1 VNIYLR
7 RIWLKALLI
16 GVIAPLIGLA
26 SARYT
31 RSLVKRLEAEERSKV
46 ELWAMATRNLIT
58 IEESGFEDLELTAT
72 IIENNTTV
80 PLILTDGLGNIIS
93 SANFR
98 ENRIKKD
105 PEYLA
110 NELRKISER
119 REPIKIDLGE
129 GHFNFIYYKDS
140 IILKKVRYYPW
151 IQLVVIIFFGGVSYM
166 AFSSSRKAEENQ
178 VWVGMSKETAHQLGT
193 PVSSLSAWLDL
204 LREKYPEEEL
214 SAEMQKDLLRLEKIT
229 ARFSGIGS
237 KPELERSDLVEL
249 TETTISYL
257 KNRTSSKVNYNII
270 NQISEG
276 EAVAEINNELF
287 EWVVENLCK
296 NAIDAMGGKGT
307 ISVVFSSLQNS
318 LIIDFCDTGKGIP
331 RRAFVSVFRPGYT
344 TKKTGWGLG
353 LSLAKRIIE
362 DYHRGRIFVQSSEPG
377 KGTCIR
383 IALSNASNSSN
394 LMAKRKSNS

>member
-1 VNIYLR
+1 M
-7 RIWLKALLI
+7 KALLI
-16 GVIAPLIGLA
+16 GVIAPMIGLA

-46 ELWAMATRNLIT
+46 ELWAMATRNIIT
-58 IEESGFEDLELTAT
+58 AAENDFEDLELTAT

-80 PLILTDGLGNIIS
+80 PLILTDGEGNIIS

-105 PEYLA
+105 AEYLVK
-110 NELRKISER
+110 ELRKISER

-129 GHFNFIYYKDS
+129 GHYNFIYYKDS
-140 IILKKVRYYPW
+140 IILRKVRYYPW
-151 IQLVVIIFFGGVSYM
+151 VQLIVIIFFGGVSYM
-166 AFSSSRKAEENQ
+166 AFNSSRKAEENQ

-204 LREKYPEEEL
+204 FREKYPGEEL
-214 SAEMQKDLLRLEKIT
+214 SSEMQKDIMRLEKIT

-237 KPELERSDLVEL
+237 KPELKRTDLIAL
-249 TETTISYL
+249 TEATLGYL
-257 KNRTSSKVNYNII
+257 KKRTSSRVKYSLI
-270 NQISEG
+270 NEANEG
-276 EAVAEINNELF
+276 SAFAEINTELF

-296 NAIDAMGGKGT
+296 NAIDAMEGEGS
-307 ISVVFSSLQNS
+307 ISVIFSSHQNS

-331 RRAFVSVFRPGYT
+331 RGAFTTIFRPGYT

-362 DYHRGRIFVQSSEPG
+362 EYHKGKIFVQSSEPG

-383 IALSNASNSSN
+383 IALSSNSISGRA
-394 LMAKRKSNS
+394 AKTKTV

>member
-1 VNIYLR
+1 VNIYRR

-31 RSLVKRLEAEERSKV
+31 SSLVKRLEAEERSKV
-46 ELWAMATRNLIT
+46 ELWAMATRNIIT
-58 IEESGFEDLELTAT
+58 SAEGDYEDLELTAT

-80 PLILTDGLGNIIS
+80 PLILTDGKGNIIS

-98 ENRIKKD
+98 ENRINKD
-105 PEYLA
+105 HEYLK

-151 IQLVVIIFFGGVSYM
+151 IQLIVIIFFGVVSYM

-204 LREKYPEEEL
+204 FREKYPGEEL
-214 SAEMQKDLLRLEKIT
+214 STEMQKDILRLEKIT

-237 KPELERSDLVEL
+237 KPELNRYDLIDL

-257 KNRTSSKVNYNII
+257 KNRTSSKVKYNLI

-276 EAVAEINNELF
+276 ETTAEINNELF

-296 NAIDAMGGKGT
+296 NAIDAMEGEGT
-307 ISVVFSSLQNS
+307 ISVIFSSLQNCI
-318 LIIDFCDTGKGIP
+318 IIDFCDTGKGIP
-331 RRAFVSVFRPGYT
+331 RRAFTSIFRPGYT

-383 IALSNASNSSN
+383 ITLSSADNKAGK
-394 LMAKRKSNS
+394 AKEKSKS

>member
-1 VNIYLR
+1 VNIYR
-7 RIWLKALLI
+7 RKILLKALLI

-31 RSLVKRLEAEERSKV
+31 RSLVKHLEAEERSRV
-46 ELWAMATRNLIT
+46 ELWAMATRKIVTADEN
-58 IEESGFEDLELTAT
+58 ESEDLELTAT
-72 IIENNTTV
+72 IIENNSTV
-80 PLILTDGLGNIIS
+80 PLILTDGRGNIIS

-98 ENRIKKD
+98 ESRIKKD
-105 PEYLA
+105 PDYLV

-119 REPIKIDLGE
+119 REPIRIDLGE
-129 GHFNFIYYKDS
+129 GHVNLIYYKDS

-151 IQLVVIIFFGGVSYM
+151 IQFVVIIFFGGVSYM

-204 LREKYPEEEL
+204 LREKYPDEEL
-214 SAEMQKDLLRLEKIT
+214 SSEMQKDIQRLEKIT
-229 ARFSGIGS
+229 SRFSGIGS
-237 KPELERSDLVEL
+237 KPELRSHDLVEL
-249 TETTISYL
+249 TENTVNYL
-257 KNRTSSKVNYNII
+257 KKRTSSKVMYSII
-270 NQISEG
+270 NQTPEG
-276 EAVAEINNELF
+276 KAIAEINSELF

-296 NAIDAMGGKGT
+296 NAIDAMEGKGT
-307 ISVVFSSLQNS
+307 ISIIFSSLQDY
-318 LIIDFCDTGKGIP
+318 LMIDFCDTGKGVP
-331 RRAFVSVFRPGYT
+331 RRAFTSIFSPGYT

-362 DYHRGRIFVQSSEPG
+362 DYHKGRIFVQSSEPG

-383 IALSNASNSSN
+383 IALNSDGSNTVKATRK
-394 LMAKRKSNS
+394 AKT